1 MDVPEILGACLL
13 GEVPVEV
20 PTVEAIGVALIFLVL
35 SRRDTRRVLTL
46 LQGIQISVDK
56 TGALF
61 ARILNI
67 EADRHSVDGI
77 EYEVT
82 VDVPD
87 ICSGQMGFIHLVFA
101 VPHVAVVPA
110 VGAFSPVPNDRERS
124 GLTSAILI
132 PFVCNSVYRNGL
144 IHIVGRSFC
153 DERVEITGN
162 DRATGGFGRQ
172 RKTRLAFS
180 GIEPVARVPCARI
193 GIFYAR
199 IRNVEMSRLLDVVIR
214 IASHCNANAARET
227 V

>member
-1 MDVPEILGACLL
+1 MEICLSRIL
-13 GEVPVEV
+13 GEVLVEV

-35 SRRDTRRVLTL
+35 GRRDARRVLTL
-46 LQGIQISVDK
+46 LQGIQISIDE

-67 EADRHSVDGI
+67 EADRHPVDRV
-77 EYEVT
+77 EYEVA

-87 ICSGQMGFIHLVFA
+87 VCSGQMGLIHLAFV

-110 VGAFSPVPNDRERS
+110 VGAFCPVPNDRERS

-144 IHIVGRSFC
+144 IHIVGRSVC

-162 DRATGGFGRQ
+162 DRATGGFGRR

-180 GIEPVARVPCARI
+180 RIEPVARVPCARI

-199 IRNVEMSRLLDVVIR
+199 IRNVEMSHLLDVVIR
-214 IASHCNANAARET
+214 IASHCNANAVRET